1 MSTARTEH
9 PIDGHIAI
17 ELEHVAASGVPPLP
31 RHLDLHD
38 VTWAGTACPTILQ
51 AELVDDGRLVIEGT
65 PPNKHAIVEDAP
77 QWTREVFTGSVR
89 NHGTLH
95 LNRGASRIVRTRWSV
110 DTGVHEVTARID
122 AWSWQ
127 VEDASKVTTKLWVA
141 PLRFASSS
149 TPVFL
154 WWPNGN
160 MRLGAAESTAWGWRF
175 DGPDGLLFIIP
186 TRNRDQWL
194 VGLDSA
200 DGSPPSVARV
210 VHALAVIGFVVGEP
224 LGVGIFRG
232 VSTAGVANSLAH
244 LAVAGARFRD
254 GSRQPPAL
262 LCTTNP
268 TRVVAF
274 VERVLHFLTQYPNA
288 PLLAA
293 LHLHAASANGFV
305 DSQFLHAWIA
315 TETLCTWGIANKLL
329 RDGGQLRIA
338 DHAGWMEWVKAN
350 EAQIRTFAVVGMERQ
365 LVDRV
370 RSAENER
377 PTSVQRVFLGEH
389 LPWTPEMDDAQLTRH
404 GVAHHGVMPGPRP
417 INWDEN
423 TARVGLAKTLL
434 TAVISKLIGYDG
446 PMADRSKTCSN
457 LTGDDQPPWWPVVST
472 EQEIVYLARPTQ
484 PTPDR

>member
-1 MSTARTEH
+1 MVDLMSVARIEH
-9 PIDGHIAI
+9 PIDEHVAI
-17 ELEHVAASGVPPLP
+17 ELEHVAVSGVPSLP

-51 AELVDDGRLVIEGT
+51 AEIVDDGRLVIEGT
-65 PPNKHAIVEDAP
+65 PPNEDAIIEDP
-77 QWTREVFTGSVR
+77 SQWTRDVFMGSVR
-89 NHGTLH
+89 DHGALH
-95 LNRGASRIVRTRWSV
+95 LNRGASHIVRTRWSA
-110 DTGVHEVTARID
+110 DTGVQEVMARID

-127 VEDASKVTTKLWVA
+127 VEDASKVTPKLWVA

-160 MRLGAAESTAWGWRF
+160 MRLDAAGSTVWGWRF
-175 DGPDGLLFIIP
+175 QGPDGLLFIIP
-186 TRNRDQWL
+186 TRNQDQWL
-194 VGLDSA
+194 VALDSA
-200 DGSPPSVARV
+200 DGSPPRITRV
-210 VHALAVIGFVVGEP
+210 VHALAVISFVVGEP

-232 VSTAGVANSLAH
+232 VSTQGIANSLVH
-244 LAVAGARFRD
+244 LKVADALVRN
-254 GSRQPPAL
+254 GSRRPPAL

-268 TRVVAF
+268 TCVVAF
-274 VERVLHFLTQYPNA
+274 VERVLHFLTQYPDS

-315 TETLCTWGIANKLL
+315 TETLCTWGIASKLL

-338 DHAGWMEWVKAN
+338 DHERWMAWVKAN
-350 EAQIRTFAVVGMERQ
+350 EAQIRTFAVAGMDQQ

-377 PTSVQRVFLGEH
+377 PTSVQRVFLGEQ
-389 LPWTPEMDDAQLTRH
+389 LQWTREMDDAQLTRH

-423 TARVGLAKTLL
+423 
-434 TAVISKLIGYDG
+434 
-446 PMADRSKTCSN
+446 MAAWALRRRC
-457 LTGDDQPPWWPVVST
+457 LQ
-472 EQEIVYLARPTQ
+472 R
-484 PTPDR
+484 